1 MTAFLSLDRRGS
13 GGVGGGDVRVEL
25 AGGVA
30 PGHLVER
37 DDLDPRGVA
46 RRAELLEAFAAK
58 VAQGAHRGLE
68 ELARVELAR
77 RLGGDA
83 AELGRLELTDPRK
96 RCVSLRGLSQKEKK
110 NDNWVGS
117 RTMWWILCVYYDVR
131 RLGRIRVWLGLD

>member
-1 MTAFLSLDRRGS
+1 MNGNEFEFLFRLLYIYIFLLINSNFSPTAETNTKHQTPNTSTSTKSEFKPFWGKWA
-13 GGVGGGDVRVEL
+13 VVCV
-25 AGGVA
+25 
-30 PGHLVER
+30 
-37 DDLDPRGVA
+37 
-46 RRAELLEAFAAK
+46 
-58 VAQGAHRGLE
+58 LE
-68 ELARVELAR
+68 EKIERVFER
-77 RLGGDA
+77 EGNSA